1 MANMEPVR
9 VFSKVLM
16 HFFIKRPE
24 FSRHTT
30 IFYPLFSDAQ
40 LQQCVYQ
47 LYFDQQST
55 FKTWV
60 VFFMKNAGLQESS
73 CTLRPNKVT
82 SFGWYDNF
90 SQTFPSCGLWSFF
103 HFNKTKLKLVS
114 SKPNYGCDDGNEQSS
129 VNFFCQKFLENVVDD
144 RDTQEEEMKV
154 LNEHP
159 SRKSKWI
166 RYRIKDSQFASVI
179 LIATTSSSTTL
190 TSSFSATI
198 KVNLIKRHWGMPKV
212 RIPKI
217 VATIS
222 WMVT

>member
-1 MANMEPVR
+1 MLAFSRKIIVFGTEIGSTITCFTSMLFSSCTYNCPTKNGQYGTR
-9 VFSKVLM
+9 QVFSKVLM
-16 HFFIKRPE
+16 HFFIKGPE
-24 FSRHTT
+24 FSRHTA
-30 IFYPLFSDAQ
+30 IFYPVFSDAQ

-129 VNFFCQKFLENVVDD
+129 VNFFCQSFWK
-144 RDTQEEEMKV
+144 T
-154 LNEHP
+154 
-159 SRKSKWI
+159 
-166 RYRIKDSQFASVI
+166 
-179 LIATTSSSTTL
+179 SSTTETL
-190 TSSFSATI
+190 KKKKWKFWTNI
-198 KVNLIKRHWGMPKV
+198 LHEKVNGSDIGSKTVNSHQW
-212 RIPKI
+212 
-217 VATIS
+217 S
-222 WMVT
+222 W